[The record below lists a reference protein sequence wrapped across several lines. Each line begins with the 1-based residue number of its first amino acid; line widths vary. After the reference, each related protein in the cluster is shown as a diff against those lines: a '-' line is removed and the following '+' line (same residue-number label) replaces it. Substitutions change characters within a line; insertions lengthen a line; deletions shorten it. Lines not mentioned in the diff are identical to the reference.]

1 MTADHDNAMNPNL
14 KIFLAVFLFIAGA
27 AGIVLAVLNASAK
40 PAATT
45 TAIIYG
51 VLGLAFLVG
60 GFLLVRKRR
69 Y

>member
-1 MTADHDNAMNPNL
+1 MNAERNQAMNPNL

-27 AGIVLAVLNASAK
+27 TGIVLAVLNASQR
-40 PAATT
+40 PASTT
-45 TAIIYG
+45 AAIIYG

-60 GFLLVRKRR
+60 GFLLIRKRR

>member
-1 MTADHDNAMNPNL
+1 MTTGGNNAMNPNL

-27 AGIVLAVLNASAK
+27 TGIVLAVLNASQK
-40 PAATT
+40 PASTT
-45 TAIIYG
+45 AAIIYG

>member
-1 MTADHDNAMNPNL
+1 MIRAEGDSPARRFG
-14 KIFLAVFLFIAGA
+14 FLIILLFIAGA
-27 AGIVLAVLNASAK
+27 TGIVLAVLNASSK

-45 TAIIYG
+45 PAIIYG